1 VWKVSISLKLYQNKL
16 DKSKEKIV
24 DYARNSLNRAHTKLS
39 NKIPSWGNLLQAQI
53 SQQKHV
59 KNRDHNYT
67 QYLDENKENIYNLR
81 SKIGKMLSGFSQI
94 SSKID
99 AEVNAQN
106 TQDEDYDELKNFNS
120 VGSSVSDKSVSEGYI
135 QKNIPDSKIYPLK
148 KFIENSKICVV
159 GVNRLGKKSLKK
171 IKQSSIR
178 KWSKDSTQINFGTK

>member
-1 VWKVSISLKLYQNKL
+1 MQKVSASLHLNL

-24 DYARNSLNRAHTKLS
+24 EYARSSLNRVHMNLNS
-39 NKIPSWGNLLQAQI
+39 KIPSCSNLLQAQI
-53 SQQKHV
+53 SQHKHI

-67 QYLDENKENIYNLR
+67 QYLDENKENIHNLR
-81 SKIGKMLSGFSQI
+81 SKIGKMLSGYYQV

-106 TQDEDYDELKNFNS
+106 THDEDFDEFKNFNS
-120 VGSSVSDKSVSEGYI
+120 VGSSVSNKSVSEGYI

-148 KFIENSKICVV
+148 KFIENSKICIV
-159 GVNRLGKKSLKK
+159 GVNKLGKKSLKK

-178 KWSKDSTQINFGTK
+178 K